1 MTYINLVVCKSC
13 GEILH
18 SKHRHHYVQCDCPN
32 ETFTDGGSLMK
43 RCGGRDLSLLLYP
56 ATFAEAKRLVQ
67 TLRLKSK
74 LKEATEPT
82 FYDVMVKRLSKK
94 RADEIETVIR
104 QLLKNRNSAVVRSDL
119 VNPDYCNAFGIMQ
132 GVAYSLGFNAMNSA
146 AGQPRRWFDDMLKE
160 YPYPLI
166 RRHNSFMDT

>member
-1 MTYINLVVCKSC
+1 MTIIVCQSC
-13 GEILH
+13 TQILH
-18 SKHRHHYVQCDCPN
+18 SKGWNHSVQCKCPN
-32 ETFTDGGSLMK
+32 KTFAEGGSLDVRSGGVDPSLAL
-43 RCGGRDLSLLLYP
+43 RC
-56 ATFAEAKRLVQ
+56 ATLAEAKRVAK
-67 TLRLKSK
+67 TLSLKYT

-94 RADEIETVIR
+94 RADEITKVIR

-132 GVAYSLGFNAMNSA
+132 GVAYSLGFNASNSN

-166 RRHNSFMDT
+166 RRRNSFMDT